1 MGDGMSWR
9 HVVASRSLLL
19 GTAVALGPLYCVVAW
34 LAFHPAVSRE
44 YDLYYLK
51 HELRIWPR
59 ANGLQYRPG
68 ERLDFSKTL
77 PYLSRAGWS
86 DPESW
91 GTWTDG
97 DSASLFLD
105 LPAVPDTDMALH
117 VEGRAF
123 VDTLH
128 PTQSVRVV
136 VNGKNVGL
144 LEYTSQKMLTQTLI
158 VPQHAFSSLQVEI
171 DLIPTHPVAPSD
183 TGASKDT
190 RRLGLGVA
198 SILLEPRQTISR
210 RAMSDG

>member
-1 MGDGMSWR
+1 MDDGMSWR
-9 HVVASRSLLL
+9 HVVASRPLLPAA
-19 GTAVALGPLYCVVAW
+19 AVALVPLYCVVAW
-34 LAFHPAVSRE
+34 LAFHPTVSRE

-68 ERLDFSKTL
+68 DRLDFSKTL
-77 PYLSRAGWS
+77 PYLSRKGWS

-105 LPAVPDTDMALH
+105 LPALPDTDMALQ

-123 VDTLH
+123 VDAVH
-128 PTQSVRVV
+128 PVQSVRVV

-158 VPQHAFSSLQVEI
+158 VPQHAFSSLKVEI
-171 DLIPTHPVAPSD
+171 DLIPANPIAPSD
-183 TGASKDT
+183 IGASKDT

-198 SILLEPRQTISR
+198 SIQLQPHQPIGRH
-210 RAMSDG
+210 AMSGG